1 MKIRK
6 KLTASKTGVEH
17 DGEQRAPM
25 RTLAKKQDQGKLVFA
40 ANKGRRS
47 RDEGR
52 THKDISIQ
60 FPLMPLQVRSTLST
74 PYCT

>member
-1 MKIRK
+1 MEIRK
-6 KLTASKTGVEH
+6 KLTASKIGVEH
-17 DGEQRAPM
+17 DGDQKAPM
-25 RTLAKKQDQGKLVFA
+25 RTRAKKQDQGKLAFV

-47 RDEGR
+47 SDEGR

-60 FPLMPLQVRSTLST
+60 FPLMPLQVRSTLSA